1 MAVKKEIQESKIR
14 QVIWMLKAGK
24 TKKACCEHLGIA
36 YNTKRL
42 DTIITEFKEGLERE
56 ERLKKEIRAKPI
68 EETTKKQIIDSYLK
82 GESASAI
89 AESLY
94 LTPQKIKQVLIDGNV
109 PIRARSKR
117 GEANVDHVI
126 QDLDKKFVKGEKVFV
141 AKVNGFAIVKE
152 VYDEDYLERF
162 DNAHLK
168 SVELHAWSKLIPDQE
183 PVEGVHFE
191 SYYVLD
197 DGSEWKREAAQNF
210 INRVT
215 KIIEE
220 TGRETY
226 LVYHTGEYCYFA
238 EYCRRDLF
246 PIAGSSPVA

>member
-168 SVELHAWSKLIPDQE
+168 SVELHAWSKLVPDQE

-238 EYCRRDLF
+238 EYYRRDLF

>member
-238 EYCRRDLF
+238 EYYRRDLF

>member
-1 MAVKKEIQESKIR
+1 MAVKKEIPESKIR

-68 EETTKKQIIDSYLK
+68 DEATKKSIIGSYLK
-82 GESASAI
+82 GESTSSI

-94 LTPQKIKQVLIDGNV
+94 LTPQKIKQVLIEGNV

-141 AKVNGFAIVKE
+141 AKNNSFAIVKE
-152 VYDEDYLERF
+152 IYDEEYLERF

-168 SVELHAWSKLIPDQE
+168 SVELHSWAKLAPDQE
-183 PVEGVHFE
+183 PVEGIHYE
-191 SYYVLD
+191 SYYILD
-197 DGSEWKREAAQNF
+197 DGSQWKRFAAQNF

-226 LVYHTGEYCYFA
+226 LVYHIGDYSYFA
-238 EYCRRDLF
+238 EYYRRDLF
-246 PIAGSSPVA
+246 PIAGSNPVA

>member
-1 MAVKKEIQESKIR
+1 MAVKKEIPESKIR

-24 TKKACCEHLGIA
+24 TKKVCCEHLGIA

-42 DTIITEFKEGLERE
+42 DTIITEFKEGIERE

-94 LTPQKIKQVLIDGNV
+94 LTPQKVKQVLIEGNV

-152 VYDEDYLERF
+152 IYDEEYLERF

-168 SVELHAWSKLIPDQE
+168 SVELYAWSKLIPDQE
-183 PVEGVHFE
+183 PVEGIHFE

-210 INRVT
+210 INRIT

-238 EYCRRDLF
+238 EYYRRDLF

>member
-1 MAVKKEIQESKIR
+1 MAVKKEIPESKIR

-56 ERLKKEIRAKPI
+56 ERLKKEIRSKPI
-68 EETTKKQIIDSYLK
+68 DEATKKSIIGSYLK
-82 GESASAI
+82 GESTSSI

-94 LTPQKIKQVLIDGNV
+94 LTPQKIKQVLIEGNV

-141 AKVNGFAIVKE
+141 AKNNSFAIVKK
-152 VYDEDYLERF
+152 YTT
-162 DNAHLK
+162 K
-168 SVELHAWSKLIPDQE
+168 SI
-183 PVEGVHFE
+183 
-191 SYYVLD
+191 
-197 DGSEWKREAAQNF
+197 
-210 INRVT
+210 
-215 KIIEE
+215 
-220 TGRETY
+220 
-226 LVYHTGEYCYFA
+226 
-238 EYCRRDLF
+238 
-246 PIAGSSPVA
+246 